1 MLSYN
6 GQTCQNTSDSY
17 GTLAG
22 YQLFRIV
29 SYVSSLRLGSKA
41 NSYSV
46 WCFVRKYFASVHHF
60 TTLELEIQAT
70 GFSYGDD
77 SVIKYLCL
85 TPQVNTVGNI
95 VSREDRPTELDAV
108 KEFAAMDSGM
118 IIECD
123 IRSRCWIHTHPKFKA
138 FMSAVDLCQLFMLR
152 LSHSNSFIR
161 RSSFTQGT
169 RTKGT
174 SRTPH

>member
-1 MLSYN
+1 MCHTSRHCDWGPRPIPILS
-6 GQTCQNTSDSY
+6 GV
-17 GTLAG
+17 L
-22 YQLFRIV
+22 
-29 SYVSSLRLGSKA
+29 
-41 NSYSV
+41 SV
-46 WCFVRKYFASVHHF
+46 NFLHPFIILP
-60 TTLELEIQAT
+60 LELEIQAT

-85 TPQVNTVGNI
+85 TPQVNTVGNV

-123 IRSRCWIHTHPKFKA
+123 FRSRCWIHTHPKFKA

-152 LSHSNSFIR
+152 LNHSNSFIR

-169 RTKGT
+169 RIKGT